1 MSGESIA
8 MDMANHA
15 GAMLRHFWRQAVRM
29 GRLTIG
35 VPDYD
40 TYVRHLRS
48 HHPERK
54 VPTYEQFFTERQD
67 ARYKN
72 GGNRGCC

>member
-1 MSGESIA
+1 MTTLAQAQSA
-8 MDMANHA
+8 LH
-15 GAMLRHFWRQAVRM
+15 HFWRQAVRTA
-29 GRLTIG
+29 RLAIG
-35 VPDYD
+35 VADYD
-40 TYVRHLRS
+40 TYVKHLRS

-54 VPTYEQFFTERQD
+54 VPTYEEFFEQCQQ

>member
-1 MSGESIA
+1 MTVLA
-8 MDMANHA
+8 LAQTR
-15 GAMLRHFWRQAVRM
+15 LQHFWRQAVRTA
-29 GRLTIG
+29 RLAIG

-40 TYVRHLRS
+40 TYVRHLRM
-48 HHPERK
+48 HHPERP
-54 VPTYEQFFTERQD
+54 VPSYAEFFEQCQA

>member
-1 MSGESIA
+1 
-8 MDMANHA
+8 MATLIPTN
-15 GAMLRHFWRQAVRM
+15 AMLRNFWRQAVRTA
-29 GRLTIG
+29 RLAIG

-40 TYVRHLRS
+40 TYVRHLRA
-48 HHPERK
+48 HHPER
-54 VPTYEQFFTERQD
+54 PIPSYEEFFEQCQQ

>member
-1 MSGESIA
+1 MTTASLLG
-8 MDMANHA
+8 DR
-15 GAMLRHFWRQAVRM
+15 LRFFWRQAVRTA
-29 GRLTIG
+29 RLAIG

-40 TYVRHLRS
+40 TYVRHLRT
-48 HHPERK
+48 HHPELE
-54 VPTYEQFFTERQD
+54 VPSYAQFFEKCQQ

>member
-1 MSGESIA
+1 MSRESIA

-15 GAMLRHFWRQAVRM
+15 GAMLRHFWRQAVRTA
-29 GRLTIG
+29 RLAIG
-35 VPDYD
+35 VADYD
-40 TYVRHLRS
+40 TYVRHLRT
-48 HHPERK
+48 HHPERE
-54 VPTYEQFFTERQD
+54 VPTYEQFFTQCQE